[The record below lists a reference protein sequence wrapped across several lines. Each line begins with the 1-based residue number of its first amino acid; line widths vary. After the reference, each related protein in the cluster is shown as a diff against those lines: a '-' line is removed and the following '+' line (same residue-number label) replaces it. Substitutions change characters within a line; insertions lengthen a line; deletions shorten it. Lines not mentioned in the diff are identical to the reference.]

1 MDLSPWHTQKRK
13 AVRRKQ

>member
-1 MDLSPWHTQKRK
+1 MDLSPWHTKRK